1 MSTRRESILGQGL
14 WTAVLVSLCL
24 LPAVIMGQNLRQN
37 LFQEADDMRAK
48 ARKAGVQY
56 LAPENYQ
63 EAMEHYERAES
74 EFEDGK
80 NLADIRKRL
89 RAAVNY
95 YKRALEAAELARVTL
110 KTAIEARADALDA
123 KAHDFS
129 EEDWK
134 EAEKKFK
141 RAARELED
149 GDVNDAR
156 EEGGEA
162 ETLYRQAELSAIK
175 ANYLSETWTLLQ
187 RAEDEDVED
196 EAPKTLDRADSLAQ
210 RAEAELTQNRYDT
223 DFPRSLAREARIEAR
238 HALFMATTIR
248 DLEDQDTS
256 MEEMILWAEDPL
268 DHIAGVLDM
277 QARFD
282 KGIHPVEEQIVSSIH
297 ALQDSLAYQSQVI
310 ADRNQLVESL
320 QARIEELENQLGSV
334 ALEQTELKRRMELQ
348 AELRERFRQI
358 DDMFAP
364 QDARVLRDGN
374 DVIVRLAGL
383 TFASGK
389 AEIEPRFFGL
399 LSNVQA
405 AIRLFPDARLTI
417 EGHTDSFGGDQINLK
432 LSQERAEAVRQYLL
446 ANMPTLH
453 SESVTAVGQGESSPI
468 ANNETA
474 EGRAKNRRIDVIIH
488 APGVSI
494 QVD

>member
-1 MSTRRESILGQGL
+1 LWKYLLAGL
-14 WTAVLVSLCL
+14 IL
-24 LPAVIMGQNLRQN
+24 LPVMVAGQDLRQN

-63 EAMEHYERAES
+63 EAMEHYEHAES
-74 EFEDGK
+74 DFEDGK

-95 YKRALEAAELARVTL
+95 FKRALEAAELARVTL

-123 KAHDFS
+123 KAHNFA

-141 RAARELED
+141 QAARELED

-156 EEGGEA
+156 EKGGEA
-162 ETLYRQAELSAIK
+162 ETLYRQAELGAIK
-175 ANYLSETWTLLQ
+175 ANYLSETWTLLD

-210 RAEAELTQNRYDT
+210 RAEAELTENRYDT
-223 DFPRSLAREARIEAR
+223 DFPRSLAREAQIEAR
-238 HALFMATTIR
+238 HALYLATTIR
-248 DLEDQDTS
+248 DLDDKDTS

-282 KGIHPVEEQIVSSIH
+282 NGLQPVEEQIVSSIRT
-297 ALQDSLAYQSQVI
+297 LQDSLAYQSQVI

-320 QARIEELENQLGSV
+320 QARIGELENQLGSV
-334 ALEQTELKRRMELQ
+334 AMEQTELKRRMELQ

-364 QDARVLRDGN
+364 QDARVLRDGS
-374 DVIVRLAGL
+374 DVIIRLAGL

-389 AEIEPRFFGL
+389 SEIEPRFFGL
-399 LSNVQA
+399 LTNVQK

-417 EGHTDSFGGDQINLK
+417 EGHTDSFGGDQVNLR

-446 ANMPTLH
+446 ANMPSLYA
-453 SESVTAVGQGESSPI
+453 ESVTAVGRGESFPI

-488 APGVSI
+488 AQGANVQAGDSEN
-494 QVD
+494 